1 MFFFFKMS
9 LRLQAWEYL

>member
-9 LRLQAWEYL
+9 LRLQDWEYL